1 MPQPPLLLRTELLA
15 QHLVIS
21 AIYMLW
27 FSIFDVLS
35 ASNRIMNEH
44 LVFSICFNI
53 LLAKYE
59 SLSTNRKDEF
69 NHSMAGIPKNENP

>member
-1 MPQPPLLLRTELLA
+1 
-15 QHLVIS
+15 
-21 AIYMLW
+21 MLW

-69 NHSMAGIPKNENP
+69 NQGMAGIPKNENP